1 MLLACMDLVTDGYC
15 IFFNDH
21 PISYLQSKNISCYIP
36 VRKPT
41 NGWKMEP
48 EHYQK
53 WFAEAWAEGKG
64 ETRGFLTQPEVFYE
78 FLKYPRFIFKP

>member
-41 NGWKMEP
+41 NGYKMEP

-53 WFAEAWAEGKG
+53 WFAEA
-64 ETRGFLTQPEVFYE
+64 
-78 FLKYPRFIFKP
+78 